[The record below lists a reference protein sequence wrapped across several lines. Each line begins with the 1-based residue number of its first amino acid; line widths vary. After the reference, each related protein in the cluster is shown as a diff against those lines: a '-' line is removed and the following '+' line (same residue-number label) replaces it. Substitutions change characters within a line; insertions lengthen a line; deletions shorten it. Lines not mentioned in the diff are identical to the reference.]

1 MDQHI
6 PLDEVYIF
14 QLDKAFKQFKKYSK
28 DRFVQ
33 EGIDLTSDQWVL
45 LKRISEGE
53 GINQRELA
61 KVSFR
66 EPASVTRTLDIL
78 QKKGL
83 ILRQEGKEDRRVYEL
98 FLSEAGK
105 KYLEKLIPIA
115 KGIRAKGVEGI
126 SVNEVALLTRLLEK
140 VFDNF
145 S

>member
-1 MDQHI
+1 MSQQI

-28 DRFVQ
+28 DCFVQ

-45 LKRISEGE
+45 LKRISEAE

-61 KVSFR
+61 RVSFR

-83 ILRQEGKEDRRVYEL
+83 VLRKEGKEDRRVYEL
-98 FLSEAGK
+98 FLSEEGK
-105 KYLEKLIPIA
+105 VYLEKLLPIA
-115 KGIRAKGVEGI
+115 KDIRAKGVEGI
-126 SVNEVALLTRLLEK
+126 SEKEVQQLTNLLEK
-140 VFDNF
+140 VYENF
-145 S
+145 C